1 MTKEKSRAELQAEL
15 RVLRRYRVGDSVASV
30 LRELVRWGA
39 VSFCAYMGFRCVAV
53 LAGKITMAEIGV
65 RVLGSLRVSEAV
77 AWIFGAGG
85 VGYGLRQRRLRRQ
98 TIQRTTFR
106 PPCLRPT
113 PFDPERVHSVW
124 PPSYV
129 HPCGVAR
136 RRVQRWPTKGGW
148 DT

>member
-98 TIQRTTFR
+98 TIERLSTRIQELERGIDPKRTSSH
-106 PPCLRPT
+106 LT
-113 PFDPERVHSVW
+113 PRGETSPED
-124 PPSYV
+124 
-129 HPCGVAR
+129 
-136 RRVQRWPTKGGW
+136 K
-148 DT
+148 